1 MLDAVRTQ
9 EFDPCEGRIRTLH
22 LPVGGVL
29 AYIIPHEPFHQAV
42 AVDRQ
47 HLPRQAC
54 RPAVR
59 RHRVPG
65 RSAPRTAASRAQP
78 QNLRPC
84 AGRVSTCRPAPR
96 REYPAWRP
104 KPRPAWHVS
113 STSRPPHA
121 SRCRAPRRRSSR
133 PYATPP
139 KPCRNRNRVSWC
151 GYSSPPSTADPPWPR
166 PPSAANTP

>member
-1 MLDAVRTQ
+1 MRGSYSNPPSPRRRGSRVHNPPRTV
-9 EFDPCEGRIRTLH
+9 PSGRSGR
-22 LPVGGVL
+22 PPAPAAPGVPPGG
-29 AYIIPHEPFHQAV
+29 Q
-42 AVDRQ
+42 
-47 HLPRQAC
+47 
-54 RPAVR
+54 AVR

-84 AGRVSTCRPAPR
+84 ADRVSTCRPAPR

-139 KPCRNRNRVSWC
+139 RPCRNRNRVSWC
-151 GYSSPPSTADPPWPR
+151 GYSSPPSTADPPSPR